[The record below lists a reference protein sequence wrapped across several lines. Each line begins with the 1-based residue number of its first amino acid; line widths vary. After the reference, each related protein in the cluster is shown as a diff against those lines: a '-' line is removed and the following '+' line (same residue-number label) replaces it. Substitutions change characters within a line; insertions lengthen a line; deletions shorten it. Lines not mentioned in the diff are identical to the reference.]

1 MKADFRKWDNQS
13 QNLLEGIFLLLI
25 PRPFGLHLWI
35 IFIASEIIYG
45 HPEIKDTSL
54 RIQLRDYARLKLNY
68 LFCAHFKLL
77 LSPSFFILLLVD
89 RVMHDPIMSRNDTW
103 SSRYILK
110 DGIKWIC
117 KAKLKLL
124 ILCPFHITV

>member
-1 MKADFRKWDNQS
+1 M
-13 QNLLEGIFLLLI
+13 LI
-25 PRPFGLHLWI
+25 ESCMI
-35 IFIASEIIYG
+35 ILCPEMLYD

-89 RVMHDPIMSRNDTW
+89 RVMHDPIMSRNDT
-103 SSRYILK
+103 
-110 DGIKWIC
+110 
-117 KAKLKLL
+117 
-124 ILCPFHITV
+124 